1 MVVNETYKD
10 RLMQTQMH
18 PHHYDELR
26 FLRFFYYEVNGALGP
41 ASDDIYEMIMD
52 AWETVG
58 NVVPEG
64 YREEEEDG

>member
-1 MVVNETYKD
+1 MVVNN
-10 RLMQTQMH
+10 
-18 PHHYDELR
+18 ELA
-26 FLRFFYYEVNGALGP
+26 FLRFFYQEVNGALGP